1 MPFQK
6 KAIQYSTICVADLKR
21 YRHVQRLAYDCV
33 EFTAASLRTG
43 MTERHACAIM
53 KNWLKEH
60 GVDDLFHDP
69 FAWFGDRAAF
79 KGFWA
84 DHKFLPSDRQ
94 IEEGMPGIL
103 DIAPIVDGYSADI
116 GYCFVHGRNP
126 GMQDVLDDMTRTL
139 LSARDCILEG
149 VRAGATFRTV
159 YREVDALIK
168 RAGYVNQHKRYP
180 HRVLGHRVGR
190 HMRNPLNKVR
200 WLGFGL
206 PTYLS
211 LMSRQWGS
219 KLAPRLVH
227 SPLWNDLRESDHRP
241 FEGLWAIEPHIS
253 LPDQSLGTKWEE
265 ILVIADNNA
274 WWLDNDTPH
283 CRQGE
288 QRGWWRPSSESATQV
303 FLHQADEL
311 LVLA

>member
-1 MPFQK
+1 M
-6 KAIQYSTICVADLKR
+6 QYSTIRVSDLEKFR
-21 YRHVQRLAYDCV
+21 QVQKLAYDCV
-33 EFTAASLRTG
+33 EYTATSLRTG
-43 MTERHACAIM
+43 MTERNACAIM
-53 KNWLKEH
+53 KSWLQHK

-94 IEEGMPGIL
+94 LEDGMTGIL

-116 GYCFVHGRNP
+116 GYCFVHGDNP
-126 GMQDVLDDMTRTL
+126 RMQAVLDDMNRVL
-139 LSARDCILEG
+139 LGARDQILAG
-149 VRAGATFRTV
+149 VRAGKTFRAI
-159 YREVDALIK
+159 YREVDEVIAD
-168 RAGYVNQHKRYP
+168 AGYVNQHKRYP

-190 HMRNPLNKVR
+190 HMSNPLNKVR

-211 LMSRQWGS
+211 LMTRQWAS
-219 KLAPRLVH
+219 KITPGIVR
-227 SPLWNDLRESDHRP
+227 SPLWNDRRESDHRP
-241 FEGLWAIEPHIS
+241 FAGLWAIEPHIS

-265 ILVIADNNA
+265 ILVITKDNA

-283 CRQGE
+283 CRLGTE
-288 QRGWWRPSSESATQV
+288 RGWWSESSESASQV
-303 FLHQADEL
+303 FSNQSSDLL
-311 LVLA
+311 LVG